1 MDNINAQTAFELFFA
16 NSNDLLMIVD
26 SDCRIV
32 KINKICQRVFG
43 YEQDEIVGKSIVEF
57 IHNDDMDRALQQ
69 FQRLLDSPGQ
79 TLQFKNKATNRDGST
94 RWIQWTTCVED
105 GVLYSTGVDVTRLE
119 ENLRN
124 VANFRRQYISREE
137 SDIGLWEYVL
147 ETQEFIGDERVY
159 NIFGLP
165 FKISQPIENLRCIVP
180 LESQEIVNAHIE
192 SVIQSKMFENFEC
205 EIIRPTDNTK
215 RVLSV
220 KGNFIMDEN
229 FTVKSFFGTIQDITE
244 QKEIMRQYDQLSKL
258 QSTMLAA
265 LEPLVALYSDGAIK
279 WANKR
284 EMLGYT
290 LEYMKDKPISCVFKN
305 YDDYVRIKAE
315 AYKSMSMG
323 NRYSIDFEAATRDGG
338 TAWIHLSGKRMTPQ
352 SVIWTAIDV
361 TDQKNAAMSIAKNH
375 ALLKDTQRAAQ
386 IGCWETTVN
395 DPHTIMLDEVA
406 CKIIDIDSEE
416 EKMHISTAL
425 RLIGEVGRKNMH
437 SNIRVMAPGS
447 TFISFDSFI
456 QTQKGNT
463 KHIII
468 TGDIL
473 KESKRIVGI
482 VQDITKIEQ
491 LEHELEEKRRR
502 IDAIYATSPT
512 AIGLIHGYNIFDC
525 NNEFYKI
532 TGYQADELF
541 DKGLRRI
548 MSPSEIERL
557 KRKSQQS
564 GDNAT
569 VHSFE
574 TVFLRKT
581 GRKVNVLLNFSI
593 FETDD
598 KKQRSSI
605 ISVTDITAL
614 KIAQQ
619 TNYQLIESINQ
630 SQSEF
635 IIYDSNWIAV
645 YANDKVFIAHNLKSE
660 DIIGQ
665 RIKEFDLDNKQQKIL
680 YQKLMETGSVNGEFQ
695 VRNTDV
701 TWYSVRISP
710 IFDRNK
716 QITGY
721 VSVKENITAR
731 KNIEME
737 LMKALSKAEQSD
749 RMKET
754 LLQNLSHE
762 VRTPL
767 NAISGFAEIISESVG
782 LPEETL
788 KSYTNIISNSCNQLL
803 GIVSDMLV
811 MSDIQLGQVSV
822 AVSRIIPDE
831 MLKRLFRIFLQQAQS
846 KNINLEYAEPTD
858 KSVVIYSD
866 ETKLGQILTNLLT
879 NAIKFTDEGGVTFGF
894 TTSEKQIK
902 FYVRDT
908 GIGISDENK
917 RMIFDRFFQVT
928 TNKASSYGTGLG
940 LAISQSFAKMLKG
953 QITVESELGK
963 GATFYLTIPIKD

>member
-1 MDNINAQTAFELFFA
+1 
-16 NSNDLLMIVD
+16 
-26 SDCRIV
+26 
-32 KINKICQRVFG
+32 
-43 YEQDEIVGKSIVEF
+43 
-57 IHNDDMDRALQQ
+57 
-69 FQRLLDSPGQ
+69 
-79 TLQFKNKATNRDGST
+79 
-94 RWIQWTTCVED
+94 
-105 GVLYSTGVDVTRLE
+105 
-119 ENLRN
+119 
-124 VANFRRQYISREE
+124 
-137 SDIGLWEYVL
+137 
-147 ETQEFIGDERVY
+147 
-159 NIFGLP
+159 
-165 FKISQPIENLRCIVP
+165 
-180 LESQEIVNAHIE
+180 
-192 SVIQSKMFENFEC
+192 
-205 EIIRPTDNTK
+205 
-215 RVLSV
+215 
-220 KGNFIMDEN
+220 
-229 FTVKSFFGTIQDITE
+229 
-244 QKEIMRQYDQLSKL
+244 
-258 QSTMLAA
+258 
-265 LEPLVALYSDGAIK
+265 
-279 WANKR
+279 
-284 EMLGYT
+284 
-290 LEYMKDKPISCVFKN
+290 
-305 YDDYVRIKAE
+305 
-315 AYKSMSMG
+315 
-323 NRYSIDFEAATRDGG
+323 
-338 TAWIHLSGKRMTPQ
+338 
-352 SVIWTAIDV
+352 
-361 TDQKNAAMSIAKNH
+361 
-375 ALLKDTQRAAQ
+375 
-386 IGCWETTVN
+386 
-395 DPHTIMLDEVA
+395 
-406 CKIIDIDSEE
+406 
-416 EKMHISTAL
+416 
-425 RLIGEVGRKNMH
+425 
-437 SNIRVMAPGS
+437 
-447 TFISFDSFI
+447 
-456 QTQKGNT
+456 
-463 KHIII
+463 
-468 TGDIL
+468 
-473 KESKRIVGI
+473 
-482 VQDITKIEQ
+482 
-491 LEHELEEKRRR
+491 RRR

-831 MLKRLFRIFLQQAQS
+831 MLKRLFRIFLQLAQS